1 MFSQSQILQDL
12 PKQFFVNLVA
22 KVNAKQAE
30 GYDVINLG
38 QGNPDQPTYDFIV
51 DALIASAKNPVSH
64 KYSSF
69 RGNAHFK
76 EAVSQFYREHYQVDL
91 NSEKEICVL
100 GGAKIGL
107 VEFPLAL
114 MNPGDLLLLP
124 DPGYP
129 DYLSSVALAQIDYVT
144 FPLTKANHFLPDL
157 TAIPEDVAKRAKFIY
172 VNYPNNPTGAVAT
185 VAFYEE
191 LVAWAKAY
199 DVGVISDFA
208 YGALGAEGYENPNFL
223 STPGAKDVGIELYTF
238 SKTFNMAG
246 WRLAFAAGNAQLIEA
261 LNLLQDHLFVSVFP
275 AIQDAGAVALL
286 DERSKDAVAD
296 LNKTYDERRRAFVQA
311 AEKIGWHAFDSKGSF
326 YAWMPV
332 PEGYDSEQFADL
344 LLNEAHVAVAP
355 GKAFGKQGDSYVRI
369 GLLVDPERLVEAVER
384 IGKLHLFEK
393 TNSHL

>member
-129 DYLSSVALAQIDYVT
+129 DYLSSVALAQIDYAT

-172 VNYPNNPTGAVAT
+172 VNYPNNPTGAGQLQPFTKNWWLGLKPTMSVLSAILLT
-185 VAFYEE
+185 VPWEQK
-191 LVAWAKAY
+191 VMK
-199 DVGVISDFA
+199 
-208 YGALGAEGYENPNFL
+208 
-223 STPGAKDVGIELYTF
+223 T
-238 SKTFNMAG
+238 KTFFPHLELRTSALNYTLSPKPLIWQAG
-246 WRLAFAAGNAQLIEA
+246 GLLLRLAML
-261 LNLLQDHLFVSVFP
+261 S
-275 AIQDAGAVALL
+275 
-286 DERSKDAVAD
+286 
-296 LNKTYDERRRAFVQA
+296 
-311 AEKIGWHAFDSKGSF
+311 
-326 YAWMPV
+326 
-332 PEGYDSEQFADL
+332 
-344 LLNEAHVAVAP
+344 
-355 GKAFGKQGDSYVRI
+355 
-369 GLLVDPERLVEAVER
+369 
-384 IGKLHLFEK
+384 
-393 TNSHL
+393 

>member
-129 DYLSSVALAQIDYVT
+129 DYLSSVALAQIDYAT

-172 VNYPNNPTGAVAT
+172 VNYPNNPT
-185 VAFYEE
+185 
-191 LVAWAKAY
+191 
-199 DVGVISDFA
+199 
-208 YGALGAEGYENPNFL
+208 
-223 STPGAKDVGIELYTF
+223 
-238 SKTFNMAG
+238 
-246 WRLAFAAGNAQLIEA
+246 
-261 LNLLQDHLFVSVFP
+261 
-275 AIQDAGAVALL
+275 GAVALL

-393 TNSHL
+393 TSSHL

>member
-1 MFSQSQILQDL
+1 M
-12 PKQFFVNLVA
+12 
-22 KVNAKQAE
+22 
-30 GYDVINLG
+30 
-38 QGNPDQPTYDFIV
+38 
-51 DALIASAKNPVSH
+51 
-64 KYSSF
+64 
-69 RGNAHFK
+69 
-76 EAVSQFYREHYQVDL
+76 
-91 NSEKEICVL
+91 L

-124 DPGYP
+124 APGYP
-129 DYLSSVALAQIDYVT
+129 DYLSSVALTQIDYAT

-185 VAFYEE
+185 AAFYEE

>member
-1 MFSQSQILQDL
+1 M
-12 PKQFFVNLVA
+12 
-22 KVNAKQAE
+22 
-30 GYDVINLG
+30 
-38 QGNPDQPTYDFIV
+38 
-51 DALIASAKNPVSH
+51 
-64 KYSSF
+64 
-69 RGNAHFK
+69 
-76 EAVSQFYREHYQVDL
+76 
-91 NSEKEICVL
+91 L

-129 DYLSSVALAQIDYVT
+129 DYLSSVALAQIDYAT

-185 VAFYEE
+185 AAFYEE

-355 GKAFGKQGDSYVRI
+355 GKAFWKQGDSYVRI